1 MSLLNSDPA
10 EAKRIEIEE
19 NRMANKI
26 VVANIRFM
34 DHLFVFIE
42 ALHPTCEFKE
52 RLFLIDRFILL
63 CRETRWNVMPKATFQ
78 QANEVLHALVLVT
91 NRYAPQ
97 EHEYR

>member
-1 MSLLNSDPA
+1 
-10 EAKRIEIEE
+10 
-19 NRMANKI
+19 MANKI

-42 ALHPTCEFKE
+42 SLHPMCGFKE

-63 CRETRWNVMPKATFQ
+63 CRETRWNVMPKPAFQ

-91 NRYAPQ
+91 HRYAQQ